1 MSNPLKKVGKIVKK
15 AFTKPFEVMVTDPI
29 KSVGKDVAG
38 ALTPS
43 MDMPAPDNTAAEI
56 LARQQQQAENANA
69 DLTLE
74 NIANIQPGGTAGS
87 LGTGST
93 RRRRR
98 NGQSVSTSL
107 GINV

>member
-1 MSNPLKKVGKIVKK
+1 MSKVVKKVTK
-15 AFTKPFEVMVTDPI
+15 AITKPFEVLVTDPI
-29 KSVGKDVAG
+29 KSVGETAAG
-38 ALTPS
+38 ALTPDVNIPS
-43 MDMPAPDNTAAEI
+43 PDNTAADI

-93 RRRRR
+93 RRRR